1 MADETVRLLNE
12 IREECRAILDDM
24 RSIGPRLDRISDQLH
39 ETNRLAGQ
47 AFQIG
52 REAKNLADLRHQL
65 NLLLHGTANHEPR
78 I

>member
-1 MADETVRLLNE
+1 MADEKARLLNE

-24 RSIGPRLDRISDQLH
+24 RSVGPRLDRIADRLH
-39 ETNRLAGQ
+39 ETNAVARQ

-52 REAKNLADLRHQL
+52 REAKNLADLHHRL
-65 NLLLHGTANHEPR
+65 NLLLLGTAHHEPL